1 MKIRTKLIIAFLIM
15 ILFPFG
21 MSVLCV
27 HFVMERQ
34 TTFLKSN
41 YDIESSDY
49 ELSLNPI
56 TIIFNVTMN
65 DYVALVQTAD
75 QNPDRFYDTDY
86 LQKAND
92 HLASRDSFLI
102 LKIDGKVTFTGNS
115 KQHKRMETLPGFI
128 KYEKGTDNI
137 VYMDQ
142 GASMVT
148 KKKTFTSQRNT
159 GTALLVTN
167 LASLA
172 PHWKKRY
179 LI

>member
-75 QNPDRFYDTDY
+75 QNPDRFTI
-86 LQKAND
+86 LII
-92 HLASRDSFLI
+92 SR
-102 LKIDGKVTFTGNS
+102 
-115 KQHKRMETLPGFI
+115 KQMTIWQAATR
-128 KYEKGTDNI
+128 
-137 VYMDQ
+137 
-142 GASMVT
+142 
-148 KKKTFTSQRNT
+148 
-159 GTALLVTN
+159 
-167 LASLA
+167 SLF
-172 PHWKKRY
+172 
-179 LI
+179 

>member
-102 LKIDGKVTFTGNS
+102 LKINGKVTFTGNS
-115 KQHKRMETLPGFI
+115 KQHKRMETL
-128 KYEKGTDNI
+128 
-137 VYMDQ
+137 Q
-142 GASMVT
+142 
-148 KKKTFTSQRNT
+148 
-159 GTALLVTN
+159 ALLN
-167 LASLA
+167 M
-172 PHWKKRY
+172 KKVPTTLY
-179 LI
+179 IWIKVLQW

>member
-65 DYVALVQTAD
+65 DYVALVQTAT
-75 QNPDRFYDTDY
+75 RTRIAFTI
-86 LQKAND
+86 LII
-92 HLASRDSFLI
+92 SRKQMTIWQAATRSSF
-102 LKIDGKVTFTGNS
+102 
-115 KQHKRMETLPGFI
+115 
-128 KYEKGTDNI
+128 
-137 VYMDQ
+137 
-142 GASMVT
+142 
-148 KKKTFTSQRNT
+148 
-159 GTALLVTN
+159 
-167 LASLA
+167 
-172 PHWKKRY
+172 
-179 LI
+179 